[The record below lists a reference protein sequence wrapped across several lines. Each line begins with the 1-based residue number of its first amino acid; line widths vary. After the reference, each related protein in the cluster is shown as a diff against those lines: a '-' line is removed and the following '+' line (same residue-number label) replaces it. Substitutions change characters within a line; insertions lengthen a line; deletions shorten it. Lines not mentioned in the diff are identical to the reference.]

1 MPHDHIYKA
10 IEQSKHNRISFAQY
24 MELALYHPQYGYYMR
39 EKEKIGR
46 DGDFITSSNV
56 SNVFGKL
63 FANIF
68 IRIVETGMLQPAV
81 CEMGAGNGNF
91 ARAVLEEWE
100 KRSPNTFEKLTY
112 ITIESS
118 PFHRKTQ
125 WETLENLKE
134 KIVQFETMT
143 QFYEHFSP
151 FSGIVFSNE
160 LFDAFPVH
168 VVEKANE
175 KLFEIFVTI
184 KDGEFAEI
192 AMPLDNEEIIDY
204 LRERQ
209 IALRNGQRFEIPLQ
223 MKRFILETEE
233 KFKNTVMFTID
244 YGYTDQEWQLPAHRK
259 GSLRGYLRHQLITNP
274 LAHSG
279 EMDLTTHIQWDA
291 VRLFGKQAG
300 WEEIMLARQDHFL
313 LNAGILSYLEEHY
326 DPNPFSSQSRQNR
339 AIRSLIMDGGMS
351 SAFHV
356 LIQKKNVKLDWNA
369 IIDRTHIVS

>member
-1 MPHDHIYKA
+1 MLHDHIYKA

-24 MELALYHPQYGYYMR
+24 MELALYHPQHGYYMQ
-39 EKEKIGR
+39 KKDKIGR
-46 DGDFITSSNV
+46 HGDFITSSNV
-56 SNVFGKL
+56 SDVFGKL

-68 IRIVETGMLQPAV
+68 IRIIETGMLQPAV
-81 CEMGAGNGNF
+81 CEIGAGNGNF
-91 ARAVLEEWE
+91 ARAVLKEWE
-100 KRSPNTFEKLTY
+100 KRSPKTFEQLTY

-134 KIVQFETMT
+134 KVVQFETVG
-143 QFYEHFSP
+143 QLYEHFSP

-168 VVEKANE
+168 VVEKANG

-192 AMPLDNEEIIDY
+192 AMPLANEEIIDY
-204 LRERQ
+204 LKERQ
-209 IALRNGQRFEIPLQ
+209 IVLRNGQRFEIPLQ

-233 KFKNTVMFTID
+233 KFKDTVMFTID
-244 YGYTDQEWQLPAHRK
+244 YGYTDQEWQLPARRG

-274 LAHSG
+274 LAYPG

-291 VRLFGKQAG
+291 VRLFGRQAG
-300 WEEIMLARQDHFL
+300 WEEVMLIRQDHFL
-313 LNAGILSYLEEHY
+313 LNAGILSYLKEHY

-356 LIQKKNVKLDWNA
+356 LIQQKNVKLDWNT
-369 IIDRTHIVS
+369 IINGTHIVS